1 MAEDSSES
9 KTEAPTPKRL
19 RQARMRGQVAKSTEL
34 SGALSLLCTLLCVI
48 GMAPWAARQIADF
61 DLAVDRSFEALT
73 LPIVQAMVMQAMFL
87 MAQLSLIPLGVAALV
102 YLASLWLQT
111 GAIFSLDLVKPMLER
126 LNPVAGLRRLFS
138 VRSLVQFAL
147 MLVKGTVIATAAVLV
162 CTHMLGDAVRVIYA
176 DAGAALTVANAALMN
191 LLLWCGGLF
200 VLLGLSDLAYQ
211 RWQFLSELRMSSSE
225 VRREHREDQGDGKMK
240 SQIRG
245 FVQEPVPREQLAF
258 IHMASLVVCST
269 DGRVVVL
276 VYRPKQYP
284 LPLFMVRGSAEFAAE
299 ILAVAQQHK
308 ILTVTDSPLA
318 AALYP
323 AAHTGMPMPSTHL
336 DAVHSHIQSAAA

>member
-1 MAEDSSES
+1 MTQDSSES
-9 KTEAPTPKRL
+9 KNEAPTPKRL

-34 SGALSLLCTLLCVI
+34 SAALSLLCTLLCVI
-48 GMAPWAARQIADF
+48 DMAPWAAHRIADF

-73 LPIVQAMVMQAMFL
+73 LPTVQTMVMQAMLL
-87 MAQLSLIPLGVAALV
+87 MAQLSLIPLGVAGLV
-102 YLASLWLQT
+102 YLVSLWLQT
-111 GAIFSLDLVKPMLER
+111 GAVFSLELIMPRLER

-138 VRSLVQFAL
+138 VRSWVQFAL
-147 MLVKGTVIATAAVLV
+147 MLVKGTIIATAAFLV
-162 CTHMLGDAVRVIYA
+162 CIHMLGDAVRVIHA
-176 DAGAALTVANAALMN
+176 DAGAALTVANTALMN

-225 VRREHREDQGDGKMK
+225 VRREHREDQGDGKIK
-240 SQIRG
+240 SQRRG
-245 FVQEPVPREQLAF
+245 FAQEPVPREQLAF
-258 IHMASLVVCST
+258 VHMASLVVCGT

-284 LPLFMVRGSAEFAAE
+284 LPLFMVRGSAEFGAE
-299 ILAVAQQHK
+299 ILAVAQRNK
-308 ILTVTDSPLA
+308 IPTVTDSSLA

-336 DAVHSHIQSAAA
+336 DAVLSHIQSAAA